1 MKIAQPKRRKHSC
14 VQTWKSTPDR
24 VFPLLCPVRE
34 MDWIPGWDPKLVIS
48 KSGVMERDCIF
59 VEPVVPNNAIWI
71 VTSYDTNRFV
81 EMYRTVPG
89 VTVSKFSI
97 KLEPADDA
105 TTTAVVAYEHTAIGD
120 DGEKIVDD
128 FTADSFAEFM
138 GHFEVAINHYLTTG
152 SMIGNDPGHDPVS

>member
-1 MKIAQPKRRKHSC
+1 MKIVEPKRRKHSC

-34 MDWIPGWDPKLVIS
+34 TDWIPGWDPQLVVS
-48 KSGVMERDCIF
+48 NTGVMEHDCIF
-59 VEPVVPNNAIWI
+59 VEPATPNDAIWI
-71 VTSYDTNRFV
+71 VTSYDPNRFV

-97 KLEPADDA
+97 KLEA
-105 TTTAVVAYEHTAIGD
+105 TQDNATSAFVTYEHTAIGD
-120 DGEKIVDD
+120 EGEKIVDG

-138 GHFEVAINHYLTTG
+138 SHFDAAINHYLTTG
-152 SMIGNDPGHDPVS
+152 SKIDDNS